1 MGFRTFYQTLNLY
14 DYQEW
19 EIAHLRCLED
29 NEGHEDA
36 YSVARMLASING
48 YDSEGLLAEF
58 QPDGV
63 FQSRA
68 TKRATMDMV
77 MKFISLIA
85 FMHVNGEDNFD
96 SFRRNYDLRNEW
108 RDKAITQP
116 EYIFLRWME
125 RICCPVRDSNGHV
138 EVQQFSP
145 FLICAL
151 NQVFGVYDC
160 DSLGEKLTDIANSTD
175 HRFLS
180 LDQKR
185 CLVKAFDDLLD
196 DEDTNMCNHFPMK
209 VPMYELDVWLTRL
222 GFRNCDVHVLHDI
235 VGPRSLYHRLVAS
248 KVNIIS
254 CSRLTKGQK
263 VLILKAIVYMEEHTY
278 CGCDVDKISNFP
290 YSDFDDWKDDQLVPI

>member
-116 EYIFLRWME
+116 ECIFLRWME
-125 RICCPVRDSNGHV
+125 RTCCPVRDSDGHV

-151 NQVFGVYDC
+151 NQLFGVCDC
-160 DSLGEKLTDIANSTD
+160 DSLSEK
-175 HRFLS
+175 F
-180 LDQKR
+180 
-185 CLVKAFDDLLD
+185 
-196 DEDTNMCNHFPMK
+196 
-209 VPMYELDVWLTRL
+209 
-222 GFRNCDVHVLHDI
+222 
-235 VGPRSLYHRLVAS
+235 
-248 KVNIIS
+248 
-254 CSRLTKGQK
+254 
-263 VLILKAIVYMEEHTY
+263 
-278 CGCDVDKISNFP
+278 
-290 YSDFDDWKDDQLVPI
+290 